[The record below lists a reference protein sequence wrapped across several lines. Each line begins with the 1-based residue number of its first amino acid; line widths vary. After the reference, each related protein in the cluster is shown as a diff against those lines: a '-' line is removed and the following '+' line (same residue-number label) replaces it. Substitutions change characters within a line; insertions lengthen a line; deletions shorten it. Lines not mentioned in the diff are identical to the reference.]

1 MLTIEKG
8 ANGAVVLAG
17 RLDAAH
23 APAAQ
28 KFLDGVSG
36 SVVLECGRLEYI
48 SSAGLG
54 VLLKTQKRLLKD
66 GGRLRLV
73 GASRHLCDIFQF
85 SGLDKVFEIER
96 AGD

>member
-8 ANGAVVLAG
+8 ANGAVVLTG

-28 KFLDGVSG
+28 QFLDGVSG

-96 AGD
+96 ARN

>member
-1 MLTIEKG
+1 MLTIEHG
-8 ANGAVVLAG
+8 ANDAVVITG

-23 APAAQ
+23 ASAVQ
-28 KFLDGVSG
+28 QFLDGVRG
-36 SVVLECGRLEYI
+36 SVTLECAGLEYI

-54 VLLKTQKRLLKD
+54 VLLKTQKRLVKE
-66 GGRLRLV
+66 GGKLRLV

-96 AGD
+96 ARE